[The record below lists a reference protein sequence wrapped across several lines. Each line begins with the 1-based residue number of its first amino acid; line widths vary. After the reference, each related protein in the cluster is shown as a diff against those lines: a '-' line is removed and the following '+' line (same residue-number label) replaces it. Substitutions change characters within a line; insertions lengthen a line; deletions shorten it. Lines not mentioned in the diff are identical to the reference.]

1 MKVYITIEDDEG
13 NAFYESESPSI
24 DVAIDNMYSLARNSK
39 TYKKELKKEL
49 ENNPF

>member
-1 MKVYITIEDDEG
+1 MRVYVTIEADNGDV
-13 NAFYESESPSI
+13 FYESESPSI